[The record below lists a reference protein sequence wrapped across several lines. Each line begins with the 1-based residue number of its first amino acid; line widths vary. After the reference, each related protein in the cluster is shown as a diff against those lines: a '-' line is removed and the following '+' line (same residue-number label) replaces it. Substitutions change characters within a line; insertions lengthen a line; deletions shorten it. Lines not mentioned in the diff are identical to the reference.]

1 MTCLEHPY
9 LLNVLLNVD
18 TSTANTFRLI
28 NHKCQS
34 VVMSVLIN
42 PQLFKVEG
50 QSLSLQTICKVDGI
64 KRELKTFPHIQT
76 LTCEYEILTKLKLL
90 TPYDSLHVHGIDIT
104 ERVTALTLFIYTNVE
119 TRFDFTRFISL
130 KQLTIVYGFNVNEH
144 SIELVNPTL
153 NSLPYFKKLIV
164 ECSASGASQFIP
176 FLKQIN
182 HLRIKILLKV
192 IGLKED
198 VFEQIKEYRYMFDIC
213 SVFNNVSSFLIKH
226 NIPLLVD
233 SRKLFI
239 ISPELVGTESINQ
252 AWNLYY
258 PSKVSIFGNCE
269 LMSDAVKNIN
279 IEEFVSLTELSL
291 SRINSN
297 IAIQLKFPTTLR
309 SLTLSSY
316 NTNPFPNISHL
327 KINELKVSDCRTI
340 SSLKLPTT
348 LTKLSVIDCEQLT
361 KLVNLNNQLM
371 RKLTI
376 SCPSVKTI
384 VPYIAR
390 DRLLPYINQK
400 INEESTSPTS
410 GSIHSQFP
418 RSNHAQVMRRTV
430 FIFLENQKKLEEYL
444 KKQKEYFDQVD
455 QFQLDEVEIDEN
467 ALMHEELE
475 KEVNFPEGNSM
486 LTDVDGKKSISIV
499 SRDGINDTE
508 VNQEDDSFLV
518 RMEMPSKI
526 EPIDEEMKKAEEVE
540 MKYVSSK

>member
-76 LTCEYEILTKLKLL
+76 LTCEYEILTKIESEYLKNIHCFNLSLKLL

-130 KQLTIVYGFNVNEH
+130 RQLTIVYGFNVNEH

-164 ECSASGASQFIP
+164 ECSASGVSQFIP

-192 IGLKED
+192 IGLKEN
-198 VFEQIKEYRYMFDIC
+198 VFEQIREYRYMFDIC
-213 SVFNNVSSFLIKH
+213 SVFNNVSSFLIEH

-269 LMSDAVKNIN
+269 LTSDTVKNIN

-297 IAIQLKFPTTLR
+297 IAIQLTLPSSLR

-327 KINELKVSDCRTI
+327 KINELKVNNCRTV

-348 LTKLSVIDCEQLT
+348 LTKLSVVDCEQLT

-376 SCPSVKTI
+376 SCPSIKTI

-400 INEESTSPTS
+400 LMKNQVIESLSKTLQAAASPTS

-418 RSNHAQVMRRTV
+418 RSDHTQVMRRT
-430 FIFLENQKKLEEYL
+430 FL
-444 KKQKEYFDQVD
+444 
-455 QFQLDEVEIDEN
+455 
-467 ALMHEELE
+467 
-475 KEVNFPEGNSM
+475 
-486 LTDVDGKKSISIV
+486 TC
-499 SRDGINDTE
+499 
-508 VNQEDDSFLV
+508 
-518 RMEMPSKI
+518 
-526 EPIDEEMKKAEEVE
+526 
-540 MKYVSSK
+540 